1 MTTKLNSL
9 SQHIITLGLVCIL
22 AACSSQ
28 PQRPNAQADHR
39 AIQDMVEADNDS
51 ADFQPS
57 VASHPAVLAL
67 FQGAHTAM
75 INGDLRTAASKLE
88 RAQRIAPKDAAI
100 YYRLAVVRL
109 KQNQSTRAEH
119 LALKSISLAQ
129 RNKKFKAYAWELV
142 AQARDEQGDYAGT
155 KKARNKAAQF

>member
-51 ADFQPS
+51 ADFQS
-57 VASHPAVLAL
+57 
-67 FQGAHTAM
+67 
-75 INGDLRTAASKLE
+75 
-88 RAQRIAPKDAAI
+88 
-100 YYRLAVVRL
+100 
-109 KQNQSTRAEH
+109 
-119 LALKSISLAQ
+119 
-129 RNKKFKAYAWELV
+129 
-142 AQARDEQGDYAGT
+142 
-155 KKARNKAAQF
+155 